1 MKNVT
6 SKELLKFKFIGDPQ
20 IDATG
25 SQILFTLSQADEK
38 ANDYVQRI
46 YRYDGYKVSQ
56 FTSGTHD
63 SSPRWSPNGN
73 KITFISKRSKGEGN
87 DLMIINANGGEAR
100 TLVHFKNGVASA
112 KWLDENTL
120 IAEVVEKKKKEPKND
135 VHEIDKIPFWFNGE
149 GFIYDMSSQLY
160 SIDMKGKK
168 KQLTHEKGMIE
179 GFAPSPDGKSV
190 AFMETVDMEHYPL
203 ISDLFILKIG
213 EKEPI
218 KITNSK
224 MSIGNVAWSS
234 DSKKV
239 AFTASNMKNGSFTNH
254 RIYVT
259 NAKKGAKIKKLCD
272 VDLSKCNS
280 VNSDSRTSSPNPF
293 YWVGE
298 WIYFTMTDGPS
309 AKIYRARKDE
319 VEEIVGG
326 KRNVDGFSVA
336 KNGNI
341 AFASMD
347 FTSLDEIYML
357 KNDKEKRI
365 TRFNL
370 NALKNLKISEPAY
383 FEVKTSDGRKIDAWI
398 MKPVDFDPNKRYPAI
413 LEVHGGPKTSYG
425 YGFFLEFQILT
436 SNGYVVVFSNP
447 LGSDGYGE
455 DFANI
460 RAAYGKRDYL
470 DLMEVVDESTKQFKF
485 IDESRWG
492 VTGGSY
498 GGYMTNWIVT
508 QTKRFKAAVS
518 QRSISDWT
526 SFFGTTDIGYF
537 FGPDQLEGDPWSN
550 PKGYAEMSP
559 LTYVK
564 NVETPLLL
572 IHSMEDKRC
581 WMAEALQ
588 FFTALKYFGKESK
601 LALFPDET
609 HELSRSGKPNHRIK
623 RLDLILEWFEEHLK
637 ESKN

>member
-20 IDATG
+20 INVAG
-25 SQILFTLSQADEK
+25 SQILFTLNQADEK
-38 ANDYVQRI
+38 TDDYVQKI
-46 YRYDGYKVSQ
+46 YRYDGHKVSQ

-63 SSPRWSPNGN
+63 SSPRWSPTGN
-73 KITFISKRSKGEGN
+73 KIVFISKRSKDEGN

-100 TLVHFKNGVASA
+100 TLAHFKSGVASA

-120 IAEVVEKKKKEPKND
+120 IAEVVEKRKKEPKND

-190 AFMETVDMEHYPL
+190 AFMEAVDMEHYPL
-203 ISDLFILKIG
+203 ISDLFILRIG

-224 MSIGNVAWSS
+224 MSIGNVAWSP

-259 NAKKGAKIKKLCD
+259 NAKKGARMKKLCD
-272 VDLSKCNS
+272 VDLSKWNA
-280 VNSDSRTSSPNPF
+280 VNSDSRTNSPNPF

-309 AKIYRARKDE
+309 AKIYRARKGE
-319 VEEIVGG
+319 VEELVGG
-326 KRNVDGFSVA
+326 KRTVDGFSVA
-336 KNGNI
+336 NNGNI

-347 FTSLDEIYML
+347 FTSLDEVYIL
-357 KNDKEKRI
+357 KNGKEKRI

-370 NALKNLKISEPAY
+370 NVLKNLKISEPEY
-383 FEVKTSDGRKIDAWI
+383 FEVKTSDGRKVDAWI
-398 MKPVDFDPNKRYPAI
+398 MKPADFDSKKRYPAI
-413 LEVHGGPKTSYG
+413 LEIHGGPKTSYG

-455 DFANI
+455 NFANI
-460 RAAYGKRDYL
+460 RAAYGKRDYP
-470 DLMEVVDESTKQFKF
+470 DLMKVVDEATKRFEF

-518 QRSISDWT
+518 QRSISNWT

-550 PKGYAEMSP
+550 PKGYTEMSP